1 MEESALTRTIDKR
14 QLLPSLENKPAI
26 SRLSK
31 ISLSPRHAALTP
43 IQVSG
48 KIGSDFDESR
58 RFNSAMKE
66 VAPQRIGAGVSVTD
80 IVAIQDASAEQLRK
94 SKSHNEPAERLAK
107 NPYVP
112 SRMRK

>member
-1 MEESALTRTIDKR
+1 
-14 QLLPSLENKPAI
+14 
-26 SRLSK
+26 
-31 ISLSPRHAALTP
+31 
-43 IQVSG
+43 
-48 KIGSDFDESR
+48 
-58 RFNSAMKE
+58 MKE

-80 IVAIQDASAEQLRK
+80 IVAIQDGSAEQLRK